1 MEPEFSLH
9 TDNFTIHVVSC
20 AKEISVDNL
29 KILTIEEQNR
39 FENIVSNT
47 RKNEFV
53 TTRLLLK
60 DILRDNYI
68 PIQYE
73 ESGKPYLQNNQISIS
88 HSKGY
93 VAIILSKK
101 SCVAIDVEQ
110 YRKTIFSIAHKFVN
124 ESEEAIFSSL
134 EDLIL
139 LWSAKETLYK
149 FDNASPDFKEHYTVT
164 KVSENG
170 QYGKLLGNIHTEN
183 IEKQIELSYFRH
195 SQFSLVWTYSES

>member
-9 TDNFTIHVVSC
+9 TDLFAIQVVSC
-20 AKEISVDNL
+20 AQEFSVSDL
-29 KILTIEEQNR
+29 QILTPEELNR
-39 FENIVSNT
+39 YENIVSTT
-47 RKNEFV
+47 RKNEFA

-60 DILRDNYI
+60 QILQDNYSS
-68 PIQYE
+68 IQYE
-73 ESGKPYLQNNQISIS
+73 ESGNPLLPKHQISIS

-93 VAIILSKK
+93 VAIILSKNGN
-101 SCVAIDVEQ
+101 VAIDVEQ

-124 ESEEAIFSSL
+124 ETEETVFTSL

-149 FDNASPDFKEHYTVT
+149 LDNASPDFKEHFTVK

-170 QYGKLLGNIHTEN
+170 QYGKLLGFIHTKN
-183 IEKQIELSYFRH
+183 VEKQIELSYFRH